1 MKKLHF
7 TIIAILFAVSL
18 SAQSVNKN
26 HSFGFGVQF
35 SSFPLTY
42 AYSGGYE
49 LSGGSFDLA
58 NAFAI
63 GVSAK
68 YEYAFNRAFSL
79 SFEPGYLYTRLSYKE
94 YLTYPEHALVSNT
107 NLNVHQLNIP
117 LIANFS
123 CPMVENVNFLA
134 SGGVNALVSLQ
145 KEINF
150 LENPT
155 VGYANG
161 LNSLNFKSS
170 ITPEIVMK
178 AGFEIATKHRIR
190 VNACYYLPLTKNAYY
205 SMNLPIDKIE
215 YDAMRISRLAF
226 ELSLFF

>member
-1 MKKLHF
+1 MKKLNF
-7 TIIAILFAVSL
+7 TIIALLFAVSL

-35 SSFPLTY
+35 CSFPLTY

-63 GVSAK
+63 GVSGK

-94 YLTYPEHALVSNT
+94 YQIYPMHALVSNT

-123 CPMVENVNFLA
+123 CTMVENVNFLA

-170 ITPEIVMK
+170 ITPEIVVK
-178 AGFEIATKHRIR
+178 TGFEIATKPKIR

-226 ELSLFF
+226 ELSVLF

>member
-1 MKKLHF
+1 MKKLNF
-7 TIIAILFAVSL
+7 TIIALLFAVSL
-18 SAQSVNKN
+18 SAQSVNKH
-26 HSFGFGVQF
+26 HSFGFSVQF

-42 AYSGGYE
+42 AYSGSYE

-63 GVSAK
+63 GVSGK

-79 SFEPGYLYTRLSYKE
+79 SFEPGYLYTSLSYKE

-150 LENPT
+150 SETPT
-155 VGYANG
+155 ASYVNG
-161 LNSLNFKSS
+161 LNALNFKSS

-226 ELSLFF
+226 ELSVLF

>member
-1 MKKLHF
+1 MKKSVL

-63 GVSAK
+63 GVSGK

-107 NLNVHQLNIP
+107 NLNIHQLNIP
-117 LIANFS
+117 LIANFKF
-123 CPMVENVNFLA
+123 PLIENVNFLA
-134 SGGVNALVSLQ
+134 SGGMNALVSLQ

-155 VGYANG
+155 V
-161 LNSLNFKSS
+161 
-170 ITPEIVMK
+170 
-178 AGFEIATKHRIR
+178 
-190 VNACYYLPLTKNAYY
+190 
-205 SMNLPIDKIE
+205 
-215 YDAMRISRLAF
+215 
-226 ELSLFF
+226 

>member
-1 MKKLHF
+1 MKKSLL

-18 SAQSVNKN
+18 SAQSVNKH
-26 HSFGFGVQF
+26 HSFGFSVQF
-35 SSFPLTY
+35 SSFPLTH

-63 GVSAK
+63 GVSGK

-134 SGGVNALVSLQ
+134 SGGMNALVSLQ

-226 ELSLFF
+226 ELSVLF

>member
-1 MKKLHF
+1 MKKLNF
-7 TIIAILFAVSL
+7 TIIALLFAVSL

-26 HSFGFGVQF
+26 HSFGVSVQF

-42 AYSGGYE
+42 AYSGSYE

-63 GVSAK
+63 GVSGK

-94 YLTYPEHALVSNT
+94 YLTYPDHALVSNT
-107 NLNVHQLNIP
+107 NLNIHQLNIP
-117 LIANFS
+117 LIANYKY
-123 CPMVENVNFLA
+123 PVIENVNFIA

-145 KEINF
+145 KEISF
-150 LENPT
+150 SETPT
-155 VGYANG
+155 ASYVNG
-161 LNSLNFKSS
+161 LNALNFKSS
-170 ITPEIVMK
+170 ITPEVVVK
-178 AGFEIATKHRIR
+178 TGLEIATKRKIR

>member
-1 MKKLHF
+1 MKKLNF
-7 TIIAILFAVSL
+7 TIIALLFAVSL
-18 SAQSVNKN
+18 SAQSVNKH

-42 AYSGGYE
+42 AYSGSYE

-63 GVSAK
+63 GVSGK

-79 SFEPGYLYTRLSYKE
+79 SFEPGYLYTSLSYKE
-94 YLTYPEHALVSNT
+94 YQTYPISALVSNT

-150 LENPT
+150 LEIPT

-226 ELSLFF
+226 ELSVLF